1 MQRKA
6 LHLAL
11 VLFGMIF
18 YGCAEDNG
26 TDIVFL
32 AENDEIS
39 SDSTVIPD
47 SDSSDD
53 TNNPAQLG
61 AQSSNSKSSASRKK
75 SSSSGMSAPADT
87 TSESVLSSSSK
98 ADSNDSTA
106 VTPSDS
112 SAATPKSSSAVIPND
127 STAVSASSSNAA
139 NTASSS
145 AVAASSSAVLPL
157 SSSVTIPASSAVAA
171 PSSSAAAPSSSAITP
186 VSSSTPVPKSS
197 SATIPASST
206 SLPAISSASVPSS
219 SSLAESSSSGLKEY
233 NDNHKPKA
241 SALPAAGFYSSL
253 TIEPLAP
260 QKGGEIRCTFDG
272 SFPTEKS
279 EPIAETL
286 QITENTVV
294 RCSEFVEG
302 VPADTT
308 TQTYFINESVSMP
321 VVAITVNHHDM
332 FDSTDGL
339 YATGNISGGG
349 GFGGG
354 MGFGMGGGNNVSD
367 DNNPKC
373 TEPCKGANFWSDKEL
388 PAHVEFFENGSATKT
403 KNWEIDAGISIIGN
417 WSRYKPKKSVAI
429 KMDNDIYGDKILKY
443 SLFKTRPEAK
453 KIKAFNLRNNGNRFW
468 TDYIGDAMMTS
479 LLEGTDV
486 DYQRSRQVVVFYN
499 GEYFGI
505 HDMRERLNR
514 HFVETNYGIDAKS
527 INMINIKGTEL
538 EASGTNGSSV
548 TEYQQLYSEISSS
561 KYAGENNENYEKVK
575 TKLNVNSF
583 AQYMFAEMYF
593 HNGDWPTN
601 NVRAWGGSGHPF
613 KFVAFD
619 TDHGFGFT
627 PGISGFDVENQNMFT
642 WVLGSTGGGMWGF
655 GGGATAGPGTM
666 LKKLLDNPDFK
677 RLFINNACILLNS
690 YLTYEK
696 VQKTV
701 QNMMATIPS
710 SEQSRDEQRW
720 PRTQTNFRWT
730 PNGSDLIAYAK
741 DRSETIKKEMADYFN
756 LEDEVSVTIAASGSG
771 SVQVDGMKLP
781 SKTYQCKFF
790 NNNELLLTAIPE
802 SGAVFTGWSDGNTDN
817 PRKVDLASETEH
829 KFTAVFK

>member
-1 MQRKA
+1 
-6 LHLAL
+6 
-11 VLFGMIF
+11 MIF
-18 YGCAEDNG
+18 YGCTDDNG
-26 TDIVFL
+26 TDIDFF
-32 AENDEIS
+32 AENEEIS
-39 SDSTVIPD
+39 SDSAIIAD
-47 SDSSDD
+47 SDSSGD
-53 TNNPAQLG
+53 TNSPSQLG
-61 AQSSNSKSSASRKK
+61 TQSSNSKSSTSRKK
-75 SSSSGMSAPADT
+75 SSSSSVSSSADT
-87 TSESVLSSSSK
+87 SSEKVLSSSSK
-98 ADSNDSTA
+98 VASKDSTDVEA
-106 VTPSDS
+106 NSSSATVPSDS
-112 SAATPKSSSAVIPND
+112 T
-127 STAVSASSSNAA
+127 VSASCSSAIS
-139 NTASSS
+139 TASSS
-145 AVAASSSAVLPL
+145 AVAGSSAALPL
-157 SSSVTIPASSAVAA
+157 SSSTIPA
-171 PSSSAAAPSSSAITP
+171 SSSAAAPSSSATVLSSSAKVNSSAATPASSTTTP
-186 VSSSTPVPKSS
+186 VSSATKPVS
-197 SATIPASST
+197 SATVLPSSN
-206 SLPAISSASVPSS
+206 ASVPSS
-219 SSLAESSSSGLKEY
+219 SSLAETSSSGLKEY

-272 SFPTEKS
+272 SFPTVKS
-279 EPIAETL
+279 EQIAEDL
-286 QITENTVV
+286 HITENTVV
-294 RCSEFVEG
+294 RCSEFVNGE
-302 VPADTT
+302 AMDTT

-339 YATGNISGGG
+339 YATGNISKAGGGFGG

-354 MGFGMGGGNNVSD
+354 MWGGMGGGNNVTD

-373 TEPCKGANFWSDKEL
+373 TEPCKEANFWSDKEL
-388 PAHVEFFENGSATKT
+388 PAHVEFFENGSSSKT
-403 KNWEIDAGISIIGN
+403 KNWEIDAGISIVGN

-468 TDYIGDAMMTS
+468 TDYIGDAMMTA

-527 INMINIKGTEL
+527 INMINIKGSEL

-548 TEYQQLYSEISSS
+548 TEYQQLVSEIGST
-561 KYAGENNENYEKVK
+561 KYAGENNEKYEKLK
-575 TKLNVNSF
+575 SKLNVNSF

-601 NVRAWGGSGHPF
+601 NVRAWGGNGHPF

-642 WVLGSTGGGMWGF
+642 WVLGNNNSGGMWGGM
-655 GGGATAGPGTM
+655 GGGASAGPGTM
-666 LKKLLDNPDFK
+666 LKKLLENPDFK
-677 RLFINNACILLNS
+677 RMFINNACILLNS

-701 QNMMATIPS
+701 QSMMATIPS

-730 PNGSDLIAYAK
+730 PSGNDLIAYAK
-741 DRSETIKKEMADYFN
+741 GRSETIKKEMADYFD

-790 NNNELLLTAIPE
+790 SNNEILLTAIAE
-802 SGAVFTGWSDGNTDN
+802 SGAVFTGWSDGSIEN
-817 PRKVDLASETEH
+817 PHKVLPSEGLSI
-829 KFTAVFK
+829 KAVFK